1 MSERFDSIPSLPG
14 YLRVLA
20 AHDELW
26 LSAAK
31 AAYCR
36 AARALFVADVHLGK
50 ALSFR
55 ALGVP
60 VPGGTTAATLARLS
74 GLLDRSDA
82 RTLYV
87 LGDLLHGP
95 AVRDSGVVEQLSR
108 WRLGH
113 PNVRIVLIRG
123 NHDDRAGDPPQR
135 CGIEVVDE
143 GVRVG
148 AWVLRHHPG
157 EDQRGYVLCGH
168 VHPCYRISGR
178 ADSVRLPAFW
188 LRHRQAILPAFGDFT
203 GGGRLALESGDR
215 VFVTDGQTVHGVPRA
230 PVLSA

>member
-1 MSERFDSIPSLPG
+1 
-14 YLRVLA
+14 LRVFA
-20 AHDELW
+20 AQGELL

-31 AAYCR
+31 ATYCP
-36 AARALFVADVHLGK
+36 AERALFVADVHLGK

-74 GLLDRSDA
+74 QLLDAFEA

-95 AVRDSGVVEQLSR
+95 AVRDSGVVEQLSN
-108 WRLGH
+108 WRRGH
-113 PNVRIVLIRG
+113 PNVRMVLVRG
-123 NHDDRAGDPPQR
+123 NHDDRAGDPPER

-143 GVRVG
+143 GARVG

-157 EDQRGYVLCGH
+157 EDEQGYVLCGH
-168 VHPCYRISGR
+168 VHPCYRLRGR

-188 LRHRQAILPAFGDFT
+188 LRDRQAILPAFGDFT
-203 GGGRLALESGDR
+203 GGGRIALESGDR
-215 VFVTDGQTVHGVPRA
+215 VFVTDGQAVHGVPRSL
-230 PVLSA
+230 VLTQ